1 MITLA
6 KDGMRP
12 DLERI
17 WRVCFPQDSNES
29 VRYFFERKYNP
40 NSCIVYIDPMTGR
53 PASMIHVSE
62 AYITDDSEIVPA
74 LYVHAAATKPDMQG
88 RGIMTGILNA
98 AMKYAQAQKCKYL
111 IIAPRK
117 ATQFRF
123 FEKRG
128 FYRCFSS
135 RVMNL
140 TRRDMETLADYRGK
154 EGMTKRVVLGDSE
167 LYHARRDALVD
178 REGYVSWGKKAVSYA
193 MGSIEADGGEIVAT
207 TEDYT
212 PAYAFCRR
220 EGNTTVISEFIAQHE
235 MSAQLCRAILDSFN
249 TEIYS
254 ITVPMGDDFFA
265 AYGDIADFGM
275 IKALNGRKPTNLL
288 TLTGRHK
295 PYIGLA
301 QK

>member
-17 WRVCFPQDSNES
+17 WRMCFPEDRDE
-29 VRYFFERKYNP
+29 VIRYFFERKYNP

-53 PASMIHVSE
+53 PASMVHVYE

-74 LYVHAAATKPDMQG
+74 LYIHTAATRPDMRG
-88 RGIMTGILNA
+88 RGIMTSMLNA
-98 AMKYAQAQKCKYL
+98 VAQYAQAQKCKY
-111 IIAPRK
+111 IIVMPRGSALFK
-117 ATQFRF
+117 F

-128 FYRCFSS
+128 FYRCFAS

-140 TRRDMETLADYRGK
+140 TRKDMETLAEYRGR

-167 LYHARRDALVD
+167 LYHARRDALID
-178 REGYVSWGKKAVSYA
+178 HEGYVSWGKKAVAYS
-193 MGSIEADGGEIVAT
+193 MGSIEAGGGEIVAT
-207 TEDYT
+207 TEDYN

-220 EGNTTVISEFIAQHE
+220 EGNTTYISEFIAQHE
-235 MSAQLCRAILDSFN
+235 MSAQLCRVILDAFD
-249 TEIYS
+249 TDIYS
-254 ITVPMGDDFFA
+254 ITVPVGDEFFA
-265 AYGDIADFGM
+265 PYGDVADFGM

-288 TLTGRHK
+288 TLSGRHR
-295 PYIGLA
+295 PYIGPA
-301 QK
+301 HR